1 MADETAPVRNPED
14 LQSELDKSR
23 ESAAR
28 LMENLAK
35 KIGASRAVRNA
46 ANGVQ
51 RAAHYVQEHG
61 LKDVAGGIDRAVR
74 RRPGASILI
83 AVVAGFF
90 VGRALRP
97 R

>member
-1 MADETAPVRNPED
+1 VADETAPVRNPED
-14 LQSELDKSR
+14 LQSELEKSR

-35 KIGASRAVRNA
+35 RIGASRAVRNA

-61 LKDVAGGIDRAVR
+61 WKDVAGGIDRAVR
-74 RRPGASILI
+74 RSPGASILI